1 MKKIILTALAV
12 VSFTLAS
19 AQEENSNGFTK
30 GDVFISG
37 SFGFGSEKTGDNKTN
52 TFNISPR
59 VGYFVSE
66 NIAAGARINFSSEKR
81 ELGTNEETLSITTL
95 GAFGRYYFSPTSK
108 FSLFGE
114 LGVDYVASKFEEEG
128 EPDDKANGFGLGLAP
143 GVSYFISNNFALE
156 ATWGILGYRTV
167 KPDVDNAESTNNF
180 DFGVNL
186 DNINLG
192 LVYKF

>member
-19 AQEENSNGFTK
+19 AQEENGSGFAK

-37 SFGFGSEKTGDNKTN
+37 GFGFGSEKTGDDKTN

-59 VGYFVSE
+59 VGFFVSE

-81 ELGTNEETLSITTL
+81 EFGTNEETYSTTSL
-95 GAFGRYYFSPTSK
+95 GAFGRYYISPASK

-114 LGVDYVASKFEEEG
+114 LGVDYIASKFKEEG
-128 EPDDKANGFGLGLAP
+128 EPDDKSNGFGFGFAP

-180 DFGVNL
+180 DFGVDL
-186 DNINLG
+186 QNINLG

>member
-19 AQEENSNGFTK
+19 AQEENTPGFTK

-128 EPDDKANGFGLGLAP
+128 EPDAKLNGFGLGLAP